1 MIDSIK
7 VGQFIQEERK
17 KKKLTQD
24 ELADM
29 LYISRA
35 AISKWERGL
44 SLPDYASMINLC
56 KIFNLTSNELLAG
69 ERLKKE
75 NEKEI
80 NDLPINI
87 LKREK
92 KKIKKIFLIF
102 FIIIILLILLF
113 FSLYFFNTYK
123 KVEVYSLYGA
133 DENFKINNSNAFITN
148 DETYINLGNIE
159 TDKEITKLTLYYLK
173 EDNTKKEMITNS
185 CQRSSNCSPSSFCGS
200 LTQIRGGDAEYFTYE
215 DILLVKENLYVDI
228 TYYDNREDK
237 EAKNATIKLDFSKMY
252 TNNNLFFFY
261 EKEYEGEPIIED
273 KHYQEELLEIVLKE
287 GFEKEETT
295 EEAEHYFKKYNKY
308 VKVKF
313 YTNPEIITVE
323 DEQKEEGFVYFYTP
337 TYNLSY
343 FSKKDG
349 NILNSSTM
357 SDEEITCDSGDCSNH
372 QKYYNYYI
380 ENYIEPLLNKIK

>member
-7 VGQFIQEERK
+7 IGHFIQEERK
-17 KKKLTQD
+17 KKKLTQE

-44 SLPDYASMINLC
+44 SLPDYDSMINLC

-80 NDLPINI
+80 NDLPITI
-87 LKREK
+87 LKGEK
-92 KKIKKIFLIF
+92 KKIKKLFLIF
-102 FIIIILLILLF
+102 SIIIILLILLF

-123 KVEVYSLYGA
+123 KVEVYSLSGA

-173 EDNTKKEMITNS
+173 EDNTKREMITNS
-185 CQRSSNCSPSSFCGS
+185 CQRSSNCSPSSFGGS

-215 DILLVKENLYVDI
+215 EILLVKENLYVDI
-228 TYYDNREDK
+228 TYYDNKEDK
-237 EAKNATIKLDFSKMY
+237 EAKTATIKLDFSKMY

-337 TYNLSY
+337 TYNLCY
-343 FSKKDG
+343 FDKNDG

-357 SDEEITCDSGDCSNH
+357 NGEEITCDSGDCSNH